1 MKELVLCAETASDIE
16 REMLNFIDGFGV
28 PKTKIVCHPR
38 LVCFYQRKERKNVW
52 AMTLKDKERMS
63 YHVFLYIDKNIM
75 TIEVGSFKFQPIPVG
90 TTLDCGIVG
99 VQYNSN
105 GETEQVLY
113 CRRRKKAPAR
123 TEKEYYGLEADSEEY
138 LEEAAK
144 S

>member
-16 REMLNFIDGFGV
+16 REMLNFIDSFGV

-52 AMTLKDKERMS
+52 VMTLKDKERMS

-75 TIEVGSFKFQPIPVG
+75 TIEVGSFKFYPIPVG